1 MDNREV
7 GQYLFLLGK
16 MFLYDTNEES
26 ETGQGKYLLA
36 YHYLKTSAEKYGF
49 A

>member
-1 MDNREV
+1 M
-7 GQYLFLLGK
+7 L
-16 MFLYDTNEES
+16 LYDINGES
-26 ETGQGKYLLA
+26 EAGQGKYLLA